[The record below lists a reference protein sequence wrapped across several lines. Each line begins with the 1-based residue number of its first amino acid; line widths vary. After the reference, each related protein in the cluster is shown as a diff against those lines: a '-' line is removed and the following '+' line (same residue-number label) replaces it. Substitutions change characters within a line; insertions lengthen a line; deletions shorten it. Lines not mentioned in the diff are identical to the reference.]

1 MQDSHW
7 ILSFFP
13 MILEI
18 ALKFKYSVDFSKEKN
33 KLVRKMTMGK
43 TTRKKLFVDESRM

>member
-18 ALKFKYSVDFSKEKN
+18 ALEFKYSVDFSKEKKQISKKN
-33 KLVRKMTMGK
+33 DHGK
-43 TTRKKLFVDESRM
+43 NH